1 MRINPILF
9 KELTLKD
16 NLEKRDYQ
24 DEATHWKYGLHL

>member
-24 DEATHWKYGLHL
+24 DEATH